1 MTQEIKSNESEGNTK
16 DNAEESNEVSNAV
29 NNEVSSTAE
38 NSITKAYS
46 NDVAEAKVTDEKVI
60 ENVAPVELTGSAFTI
75 VRHDNGIAH
84 LVIDVIGE
92 NVNTLKA
99 EFTEQVNAVLAEI
112 KADKAITGIVLC
124 SGKKGS
130 FVAGADINMLDAC
143 QSRDEVVALSR
154 QGQRIFSLLEQLP
167 IPIVAAIDGACLGG
181 GLELAMACHAR
192 VCSDNSKTAL
202 GLPEVQLGL
211 LPGSGGTQRLPKLV
225 GLQKALDMMLTGKQL
240 RAKQAL
246 KSGLVDDVVPSSV
259 LLNVAE
265 NLAISLRQRGK
276 KTIKRKQGLMDKL
289 LENNA
294 VGRKVVY
301 QQAQKTVLAKT
312 QGNYPAPAKIIDCIR
327 TGIESSAEKG
337 YRVEAEHFA
346 DLVMSDES
354 AQLRQLFF
362 ATTAMKKEQ
371 GVADVMPEQMTKAGV
386 LGGGLM
392 GGGIAF
398 VTATKA
404 NMPVR
409 VKDIN
414 HKGIGQALKYSY
426 QILNKKV
433 KRRFLLN
440 SEMQKQLA
448 MITGSVEYTGFQ
460 ALDIVVE
467 AVFEDLALKQN
478 MVAEVEE
485 HAHDKTIFASNT
497 SSLPIGKIAAK
508 AQRPENV
515 IGLHYFSPVDKMPL
529 VEIIP
534 HDKTSD
540 QTISNTVAFA
550 KKQGKTPIVVK
561 DKAGFYVNRILA
573 PYMNEAA
580 ILLLAGEPIDKIDKA
595 LVKFGFPVGPM
606 QLLDEV
612 GIDVGAKIG
621 PILQADLGER
631 FAAPAA
637 FDKLLADGRLGKKV
651 NKGFYQYEKPTF
663 TKNLQNTFKGI
674 KSGQKQVDETIYG
687 LLNIKP
693 MGSLSAAEISKR
705 CTYMMLNEAARCVD
719 EGIVRNAR
727 DGDIGAIFGIGF
739 PPFLGGPLRYIDK
752 IGAKS
757 VVAQLSQWAKQHGER
772 YSPCE
777 ALITMAEND
786 VVYYPK

>member
-1 MTQEIKSNESEGNTK
+1 MTEKTNSNSSEDNNADNT
-16 DNAEESNEVSNAV
+16 EVSADT
-29 NNEVSSTAE
+29 EVTSEALNTAE
-38 NSITKAYS
+38 QVVVNTES
-46 NDVAEAKVTDEKVI
+46 NDVTD
-60 ENVAPVELTGSAFTI
+60 ASSVESSDSAFTL

-92 NVNTLKA
+92 NVNTLKTEFA
-99 EFTEQVNAVLAEI
+99 EQINAVLAEI
-112 KADKAITGIVLC
+112 KADKSITGIVLC
-124 SGKKGS
+124 SGKKDS

-143 QSRDEVVALSR
+143 QSREEVVALSR
-154 QGQRIFSLLEQLP
+154 QGQRIFFLLEQLA
-167 IPIVAAIDGACLGG
+167 IPIVAAIDGTCLGG

-192 VCSDNSKTAL
+192 VCSDNGKTAL

-211 LPGSGGTQRLPKLV
+211 LPGSGGTQRLPQLV

-246 KSGLVDDVVPSSV
+246 KAGLVDDVVPSSV
-259 LLNVAE
+259 LLRVAE
-265 NLAISLRQRGK
+265 QKAISLRQRGK
-276 KTIKRKQGLMDKL
+276 STGKRKQGLMDKL
-289 LENNA
+289 LENNS
-294 VGRKVVY
+294 VGRNIVY
-301 QQAQKTVLAKT
+301 QQAQKTVQAKT
-312 QGNYPAPAKIIDCIR
+312 QGNYPAPLKIIDCIR
-327 TGIESSAEKG
+327 TGIELSAEQG
-337 YRVEAEHFA
+337 YQLEAEHFA

-371 GVADVMPEQMTKAGV
+371 GVADVMPDKISKAGV

-404 NMPVR
+404 NIPVR

-414 HKGIGQALKYSY
+414 HKGISQALKYSY

-448 MITGSVEYTGFQ
+448 MITGSVDYTGFKT
-460 ALDIVVE
+460 LDIVVE
-467 AVFEDLALKQN
+467 AVFEDLTLKQN

-485 HAHDKTIFASNT
+485 NGHDKTIFASNT
-497 SSLPIGKIAAK
+497 SSLPIGNIAAK
-508 AQRPENV
+508 AKRPENV

-534 HDKTSD
+534 HEKTSD
-540 QTISNTVAFA
+540 QTISNTVAFS

-580 ILLLAGEPIDKIDKA
+580 ILLLSGEPIDKIDKA

-631 FAAPAA
+631 FAPPAA
-637 FDKLLADGRLGKKV
+637 FDKLLADGRLGKKAQ
-651 NKGFYQYEKPTF
+651 KGFYQYQKHSLAKT
-663 TKNLQNTFKGI
+663 LQNRVKGI
-674 KSGQKQVDETIYG
+674 KPGQKQVDETIYS

-693 MGSLSAAEISKR
+693 MGSLSAVEISKR

-752 IGAKS
+752 VGAKS
-757 VVAQLSQWAKQHGER
+757 VVAQLSQWAEQQGER
-772 YSPCE
+772 YTPCE
-777 ALITMAEND
+777 ALVTMAEND
-786 VVYYPK
+786 QRYYPVD

>member
-1 MTQEIKSNESEGNTK
+1 MDKTTDETVATDAAETTKNNES
-16 DNAEESNEVSNAV
+16 SV
-29 NNEVSSTAE
+29 
-38 NSITKAYS
+38 
-46 NDVAEAKVTDEKVI
+46 
-60 ENVAPVELTGSAFTI
+60 SAFTLN
-75 VRHDNGIAH
+75 RQDNGIAH
-84 LVIDVIGE
+84 LVIDVVDE

-99 EFTEQVNAVLAEI
+99 EFTEQINVVLADI
-112 KADKAITGIVLC
+112 KADKTITGIVLC
-124 SGKKGS
+124 SGKTGT
-130 FVAGADINMLDAC
+130 FVAGADINMINAC
-143 QSRDEVVALSR
+143 QSRDEVIALSR
-154 QGQRIFSLLEQLP
+154 QGQRIFSQLEQLP

-192 VCSDNSKTAL
+192 VCSDNVKTAL

-259 LLNVAE
+259 LLEVAE
-265 NLAISLRQRGK
+265 QMAISLHQRGK
-276 KTIKRKQGLMDKL
+276 KSSKRKQGLVEKL
-289 LENNA
+289 LENNT
-294 VGRKVVY
+294 VGRNIVY
-301 QQAQKTVLAKT
+301 QQAQKSVQAKT

-327 TGIESSAEKG
+327 TGIEFSSENG
-337 YRVEAEHFA
+337 YQLEAEHFA

-371 GVADVMPEQMTKAGV
+371 GVADVMPDKMAKAGV

-404 NMPVR
+404 NVPVR

-414 HKGIGQALKYSY
+414 HKGIEQALKYSY
-426 QILNKKV
+426 QLLNKKV

-440 SEMQKQLA
+440 SEMQKQLS
-448 MITGSVEYTGFQ
+448 MITGSVEYTGFKG
-460 ALDIVVE
+460 LDIVVE
-467 AVFEDLALKQN
+467 AVFEDLSLKQS
-478 MVAEVEE
+478 MVAEVEANC
-485 HAHDKTIFASNT
+485 HKNTIFASNT
-497 SSLPIGKIAAK
+497 SSLPIGNIAAK
-508 AQRPENV
+508 AERPENV

-534 HDKTSD
+534 HEKTSD
-540 QTISNTVAFA
+540 KTISNTVAFA

-580 ILLLAGEPIDKIDKA
+580 ILLLSGEPIDKIDKA

-651 NKGFYQYEKPTF
+651 KKGFYQYQKQSP
-663 TKNLQNTFKGI
+663 LQTLINTFKGI
-674 KSGQKQVDETIYG
+674 KAGQKQVDESIYT
-687 LLNIKP
+687 LLNIQAA
-693 MGSLSAAEISKR
+693 GNLSATEISKR

-752 IGAKS
+752 VGAKS
-757 VVAQLSQWAKQHGER
+757 VVAQLSQWAEQHGER
-772 YSPCE
+772 YAPCQ
-777 ALITMAEND
+777 ALVIMAEND
-786 VVYYPK
+786 QVYYPVND

>member
-1 MTQEIKSNESEGNTK
+1 MTEKTNSSSDAKNNEQNTEVNSEAVIIEDHVDSSAVTE
-16 DNAEESNEVSNAV
+16 AVSNGNA
-29 NNEVSSTAE
+29 TA
-38 NSITKAYS
+38 
-46 NDVAEAKVTDEKVI
+46 AELSV
-60 ENVAPVELTGSAFTI
+60 SAFTL

-92 NVNTLKA
+92 SVNTLKT
-99 EFTEQVNAVLAEI
+99 EFSEQIDAVLAEI
-112 KADKAITGIVLC
+112 KADKTITGIVLC

-143 QSRDEVVALSR
+143 QSREEVVALSR
-154 QGQRIFSLLEQLP
+154 QGQRIFALLEQFP
-167 IPIVAAIDGACLGG
+167 IPIVAAIDGTCLGG

-192 VCSDNSKTAL
+192 VCSDNIKTAL

-259 LLNVAE
+259 LLHVAE
-265 NLAISLRQRGK
+265 QLAISIHQRGK
-276 KTIKRKQGLMDKL
+276 KSVKRKQGLMEKL
-289 LENNA
+289 LENNS
-294 VGRKVVY
+294 VGRNIVY
-301 QQAQKTVLAKT
+301 QQAQKSVLAKT
-312 QGNYPAPAKIIDCIR
+312 QGNYPAPIKIIDCIR
-327 TGIESSAEKG
+327 TGIEISAESG
-337 YRVEAEHFA
+337 YKLEAEHFA

-371 GVADVMPEQMTKAGV
+371 GVADIMSEKMTKVGV

-404 NMPVR
+404 NVPVR

-414 HKGIGQALKYSY
+414 HKGISQALKYSY
-426 QILNKKV
+426 QLLNKKV

-448 MITGSVEYTGFQ
+448 MITGSVDYTGFK

-467 AVFEDLALKQN
+467 AVFEDLTLKQN
-478 MVAEVEE
+478 MVAEVEKHSHE
-485 HAHDKTIFASNT
+485 KTIFASNT
-497 SSLPIGKIAAK
+497 SSLPIGNIAAK
-508 AQRPENV
+508 AKRPENV

-580 ILLLAGEPIDKIDKA
+580 ILLLDGEPVDKIDKA

-621 PILQADLGER
+621 PILQADLGDR

-651 NKGFYQYEKPTF
+651 KKGFYLYQKQTF
-663 TKNLQNTFKGI
+663 ALTLQNTLKGI
-674 KSGQKQVDETIYG
+674 KPGQKQVDETLYG

-693 MGSLSAAEISKR
+693 AGSLSAAEISKR

-719 EGIVRNAR
+719 EGIVRNPR

-739 PPFLGGPLRYIDK
+739 PPFLGGPLRYIDN

-757 VVAQLSQWAKQHGER
+757 VVAQLSQWAEQHGER
-772 YSPCE
+772 YSPCQ
-777 ALITMAEND
+777 ALVTMAEND
-786 VVYYPK
+786 QSYYG

>member
-1 MTQEIKSNESEGNTK
+1 MTKITSEK
-16 DNAEESNEVSNAV
+16 
-29 NNEVSSTAE
+29 NNEDIVNSDAVAEKSIDDLGMETPVETEKSST
-38 NSITKAYS
+38 N
-46 NDVAEAKVTDEKVI
+46 
-60 ENVAPVELTGSAFTI
+60 SAFKL
-75 VRHDNGIAH
+75 VCHDNGIAH

-92 NVNTLKA
+92 SVNTLKA
-99 EFTEQVNAVLAEI
+99 EFAEQITAVLTEI
-112 KADKAITGIVLC
+112 KADKSIIGIVLC
-124 SGKKGS
+124 SGKKDS
-130 FVAGADINMLDAC
+130 FVAGADINMLNAC
-143 QSRDEVVALSR
+143 QSREEVIGLSR
-154 QGQRIFSLLEQLP
+154 QGQRIFTLLEQLP

-192 VCSDNSKTAL
+192 VCSDNNKTAL

-225 GLQKALDMMLTGKQL
+225 GLQKSLDMMLTGKQL

-259 LLNVAE
+259 LLDVAE
-265 NLAISLRQRGK
+265 KLAISIHQRGK
-276 KTIKRKQGLMDKL
+276 KTVKRKQSLMVKL
-289 LENNA
+289 LENNS
-294 VGRKVVY
+294 VGRNIVY
-301 QQAQKTVLAKT
+301 QQAQKTVLSKT
-312 QGNYPAPAKIIDCIR
+312 KGNYPAPDKIIDCIR
-327 TGIESSAEKG
+327 TGIEFSPESG
-337 YRVEAEHFA
+337 YRLESENFA

-354 AQLRQLFF
+354 AQLRRLFF
-362 ATTAMKKEQ
+362 ATTVMKKEQ
-371 GVADVMPEQMTKAGV
+371 GVAAIKPEKINKAGV

-404 NMPVR
+404 NVPVR

-414 HKGIGQALKYSY
+414 HKGISQALKYSF

-440 SEMQKQLA
+440 SEMQKQMA
-448 MITGSVEYTGFQ
+448 MITGSVEYTGFK
-460 ALDIVVE
+460 ALDIVIE
-467 AVFEDLALKQN
+467 AVFEDLNLKQN
-478 MVAEVEE
+478 MVSQVEQQ
-485 HAHDKTIFASNT
+485 AHDKTIFASNT
-497 SSLPIGKIAAK
+497 SSLPIGNIAAK
-508 AQRPENV
+508 AKRPENV

-534 HDKTSD
+534 HEKTSD
-540 QTISNTVAFA
+540 QTISTTVAFA

-580 ILLLAGEPIDKIDKA
+580 ILLLDGEPVDKIDKA

-621 PILQADLGER
+621 PILQADLGDR

-637 FDKLLADGRLGKKV
+637 FDKLLRDGRLGKKS
-651 NKGFYQYEKPTF
+651 NKGFYLYNNQHWVNTL
-663 TKNLQNTFKGI
+663 KNIFKGI
-674 KSGQKQVDETIYG
+674 KPGQKQVDETLYS
-687 LLNIKP
+687 LLDIKP
-693 MGSLSAAEISKR
+693 TGRLAAEEISKR

-757 VVAQLSQWAKQHGER
+757 VVAQLSQWAEIHGER
-772 YSPCE
+772 YTPCE
-777 ALITMAEND
+777 ALVSMAEND
-786 VVYYPK
+786 EVYYPTEG

>member
-1 MTQEIKSNESEGNTK
+1 MTEKTNSNSSSDSSSDLSNSEQN
-16 DNAEESNEVSNAV
+16 NQVIHAEE
-29 NNEVSSTAE
+29 
-38 NSITKAYS
+38 NS
-46 NDVAEAKVTDEKVI
+46 AKS
-60 ENVAPVELTGSAFTI
+60 AALTAFTL

-84 LVIDVIGE
+84 LVVDVIGE
-92 NVNTLKA
+92 NVNTLKTEFA
-99 EFTEQVNAVLAEI
+99 EQIDAVLAEI
-112 KADKAITGIVLC
+112 KADKTITGIVLC
-124 SGKKGS
+124 SGKKDS

-143 QSRDEVVALSR
+143 QSREEVVALSR
-154 QGQRIFSLLEQLP
+154 QGQRIFTLLEQLP
-167 IPIVAAIDGACLGG
+167 IPIVAAIDGTCLGG

-192 VCSDNSKTAL
+192 ICSDNVKTSL

-225 GLQKALDMMLTGKQL
+225 GLQKSLDMMLTGKQL

-246 KSGLVDDVVPSSV
+246 KAGLVDDVVPNSV

-265 NLAISLRQRGK
+265 QKAISLHQRGK
-276 KTIKRKQGLMDKL
+276 SLTKRKLGLMDKL
-289 LENNA
+289 LENNS
-294 VGRKVVY
+294 VGRNIVY
-301 QQAQKTVLAKT
+301 QQAQKTVQAKT
-312 QGNYPAPAKIIDCIR
+312 QGNYPAPLKIIDCIR
-327 TGIESSAEKG
+327 TGIEISAEQG
-337 YRVEAEHFA
+337 YKLEAEHFA

-371 GVADVMPEQMTKAGV
+371 GVANVTPEKITKVGV

-404 NMPVR
+404 NLPVR

-414 HKGIGQALKYSY
+414 HKGISQALKYSY

-448 MITGSVEYTGFQ
+448 MITGSVDYTGFK
-460 ALDIVVE
+460 AIDIVVE
-467 AVFEDLALKQN
+467 AVFEDLSLKQN
-478 MVAEVEE
+478 MVAEIEE
-485 HAHDKTIFASNT
+485 NGHENTIFASNT

-508 AQRPENV
+508 AKRPENV

-534 HDKTSD
+534 HEKTSD
-540 QTISNTVAFA
+540 QTISSTVAFA

-580 ILLLAGEPIDKIDKA
+580 ILLLDGEPVDKIDKA

-637 FDKLLADGRLGKKV
+637 FDKLLADGRLGKKAK
-651 NKGFYQYEKPTF
+651 KGFYLYQ
-663 TKNLQNTFKGI
+663 KNNLVKTLQNRLKGI
-674 KSGQKQVDETIYG
+674 KPGQKQVDESIYS
-687 LLNIKP
+687 LLNLKP

-757 VVAQLSQWAKQHGER
+757 VVAQLSQWAEQYGER
-772 YSPCE
+772 YTPCE
-777 ALITMAEND
+777 ALVTMAENSQS
-786 VVYYPK
+786 YYS